1 MVQMCFVCEGRKMN
15 QCIWYLYMFTKDPRE
30 HKYHTK
36 YSQHFPPVLLHFLIA
51 GVKKM
56 SSSDVFLHRILE
68 CVSEEECSFTP
79 QKPWNC
85 WNGSYDQLVTQ
96 GRTFTCPWKGFG
108 HLATVLRLNK
118 CVCVYIY
125 KYSTHRY
132 ISVIEINTAVFAQYR
147 NCLCSPG
154 AGFCSWSSLLFFFSP
169 GRWSHSQRE
178 NLQTVYKKATRCR
191 EAQDPP
197 GQRAQVHV
205 DVPASAHLLLPLQ
218 RVHLV
223 RMVMGTCPCCPHLVC
238 MGRLMEAPVF
248 PLCPQGCVWKAG
260 LPVPGWVDVLMH
272 RK

>member
-132 ISVIEINTAVFAQYR
+132 ISIIEINTAVFAQYR

-154 AGFCSWSSLLFFFSP
+154 AGFCSWSSLLFFFSLP
-169 GRWSHSQRE
+169 DE
-178 NLQTVYKKATRCR
+178 ATVKEKTYKQFTRKR
-191 EAQDPP
+191 QGAV
-197 GQRAQVHV
+197 RRKIHQVNGHKFMSTFLRQPTFCFHCKEFIWWEWWWGH
-205 DVPASAHLLLPLQ
+205 VPAVHTWSAW
-218 RVHLV
+218 
-223 RMVMGTCPCCPHLVC
+223 
-238 MGRLMEAPVF
+238 A
-248 PLCPQGCVWKAG
+248 A
-260 LPVPGWVDVLMH
+260 
-272 RK
+272 